1 MVILSIILT
10 HISPFMFF
18 CCLTTIVVQLLSHV
32 QLFPTPWTTA
42 RQASLSLTIPQSLLK
57 FMSIESVMLLTLSS
71 SVTPFFSCPQS
82 FPASGSFPVSQ
93 FFPSRGQSTGVETW
107 YCLIW
112 IESSHKDKSSEDK
125 QEKRYIVFELDTE
138 LLTEGSEL
146 EARVWCIGG
155 HHQVW
160 GVWSFP
166 YCPKILQNLGGP
178 RPPSLLMPTTRLG
191 VLKTTFRVN
200 NSLEGLRTH
209 WKPLY
214 SQLWFIGLPW

>member
-1 MVILSIILT
+1 MYNICMLCVWYVHFMYMIYGSSTIGHLVVSDSLQPQGLQHARLPCPWLSPRVCINLCPLSRWC
-10 HISPFMFF
+10 HP
-18 CCLTTIVVQLLSHV
+18 TI
-32 QLFPTPWTTA
+32 
-42 RQASLSLTIPQSLLK
+42 
-57 FMSIESVMLLTLSS
+57 SS